1 MRGVIIQ
8 ENIIKDSAASAY
20 TAVYPYLPPAAQ
32 QFFDNWQSKVFLLKI
47 LSVVISLVFLGIII
61 WLAMKVRENI
71 ANTREKLF
79 QSSDLLEKMKEEV
92 STKWQSV
99 LKKIEGA
106 DENSWKMAV
115 VEADS
120 VFDDLL
126 KKMGYEGEDMAD
138 RLKQIS
144 PAEIPNL
151 SEIWQAHKI
160 RNRIVHEPDF
170 RLTKF
175 QAEQMVG
182 VYYRL
187 LKDLDVVS

>member
-1 MRGVIIQ
+1 MRETLIR
-8 ENIIKDSAASAY
+8 ENIFENGLASLY
-20 TAVYPYLPPAAQ
+20 TAVYPYLPPAVQ
-32 QFFDNWQSKVFLLKI
+32 RFFDNWQSKVFLLKI
-47 LSVVISLVFLGIII
+47 ISVVLSLVFLAIII
-61 WLAMKVRENI
+61 WLAIKVRENI
-71 ANTREKLF
+71 INAREKLS
-79 QSSDLLEKMKEEV
+79 QGSDLLEKMKEEV

-126 KKMGYEGEDMAD
+126 KKMGYEGEDMGE

-187 LKDLDVVS
+187 LKDLDMVV